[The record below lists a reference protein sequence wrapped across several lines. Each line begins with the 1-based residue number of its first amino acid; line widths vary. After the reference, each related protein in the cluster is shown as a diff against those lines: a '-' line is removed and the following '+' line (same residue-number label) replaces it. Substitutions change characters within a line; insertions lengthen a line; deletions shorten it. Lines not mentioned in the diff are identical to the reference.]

1 MSFLEGWGKAE
12 KWFGEN
18 ADIWD
23 RISSGIA
30 AVIGTFFG
38 LDEKAQKEWAYKI
51 DSIFDAVGG
60 VLQGIITTVKGLAN
74 ADFGQIQEGVG
85 KIVDSLGGALNTA
98 LAAAGLVAL
107 FAPKFGMFIT
117 KTLFGWVTKLLAMMN
132 PIGMGIL
139 VGAAVLGLF
148 WTFKDDIVKWIE
160 DTFNFEFPSLA
171 DMGAKFTEWVDSVK
185 AWFDNVL
192 PDASTIGAK
201 FEEWIGGIAT
211 WFDDALPDLGALAT
225 DLGNKIQEHLIDPVM
240 GLFGNIG
247 DLLMSGIKKIPGGEK
262 LLSMLGFGEE
272 SDKKKNDK
280 EVNVEVAS
288 EDSMKKIEELEKKV
302 LALEAALVREK
313 RNQAQSRRGGH
324 PLNQVNQKS
333 TSNTFVASS
342 PPMPD
347 LVLSP

>member
-1 MSFLEGWGKAE
+1 
-12 KWFGEN
+12 
-18 ADIWD
+18 
-23 RISSGIA
+23 
-30 AVIGTFFG
+30 
-38 LDEKAQKEWAYKI
+38 
-51 DSIFDAVGG
+51 
-60 VLQGIITTVKGLAN
+60 
-74 ADFGQIQEGVG
+74 
-85 KIVDSLGGALNTA
+85 
-98 LAAAGLVAL
+98 
-107 FAPKFGMFIT
+107 
-117 KTLFGWVTKLLAMMN
+117 
-132 PIGMGIL
+132 
-139 VGAAVLGLF
+139 
-148 WTFKDDIVKWIE
+148 
-160 DTFNFEFPSLA
+160 
-171 DMGAKFTEWVDSVK
+171 MGAKFTEWVDSVK

-225 DLGNKIQEHLIDPVM
+225 DLGNKIQEHLVDPVM

-313 RNQAQSRRGGH
+313 RNQAQSRRGGA